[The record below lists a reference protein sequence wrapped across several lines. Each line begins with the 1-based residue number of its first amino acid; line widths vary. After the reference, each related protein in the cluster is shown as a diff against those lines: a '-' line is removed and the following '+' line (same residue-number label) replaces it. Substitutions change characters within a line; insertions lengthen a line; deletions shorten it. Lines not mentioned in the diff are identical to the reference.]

1 MQRVL
6 EYIIEENYNGKNI
19 KTYLTYRARVSSELL
34 KKLKTYDD
42 GITVNG
48 QHQNVNYMLSTGDK
62 LRIIMREGA
71 SEGIVPTKQE
81 FEIVFEDEDIMIVNK
96 PPHLPTHPSIGN
108 YENTLANGLM
118 YYFMQKGEERVF
130 RAVNRLDRD
139 TSGLMCI
146 AKNSYSHHILS
157 EQIKSG
163 ELRRE
168 YMALVMGN
176 LAESGTVDAP
186 IARCSEGIIKRE
198 VSPKGQSA
206 ITHYEPIKQFGK
218 TTLVKLRLETGRTHQ
233 IRVHMSH
240 IGYPL
245 VGDWLY
251 GEELPEVGRY
261 VLHSSYIEL
270 VHPVTE
276 EWLSFANENFDYI
289 QKIQGIIDKKH

>member
-1 MQRVL
+1 MQRAL

-19 KTYLTYRARVSSELL
+19 KTYLTYRARVSSVLL

-48 QHQNVNYMLSTGDK
+48 QHQNVNYILSTGDK
-62 LRIIMREGA
+62 LRIIMRESA

-96 PPHLPTHPSIGN
+96 PSNLPTHPSIGN

-157 EQIKSG
+157 EQIKG
-163 ELRRE
+163 GVLRRE
-168 YMALVMGN
+168 YMALVMGR
-176 LAESGTVDAP
+176 LTQGGTVDAP
-186 IARCSEGIIKRE
+186 IARCEEGIIKRE
-198 VSPKGQSA
+198 VSPKGQRA
-206 ITHYEPIKQFGK
+206 ITHYLPIRQSDK
-218 TTLVKLRLETGRTHQ
+218 TTLVKLSLETGRTHQ

-251 GEELPEVGRY
+251 GEEIPEVGRY
-261 VLHSSYIEL
+261 VLHSSYIEFI
-270 VHPVTE
+270 HPVTGE
-276 EWLSFANENFDYI
+276 KLSFSDENFDYME
-289 QKIQGIIDKKH
+289 KTQGIIDKKH